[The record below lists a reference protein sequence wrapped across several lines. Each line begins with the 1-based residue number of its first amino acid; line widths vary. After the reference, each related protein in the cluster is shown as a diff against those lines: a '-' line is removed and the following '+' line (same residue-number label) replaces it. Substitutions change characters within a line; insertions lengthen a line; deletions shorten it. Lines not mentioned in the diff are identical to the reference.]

1 MVGTSKKNN
10 KKKNRLELY
19 KKIKQ
24 DVIDLEKYLKEYV
37 IDIFSDPVL
46 IDKYKQ
52 LLRLKTSDRRLVLT
66 YICLD
71 KSIPKTA
78 SFFHIQR
85 VVLIEEITRIN
96 KILNFDLNVL
106 Y

>member
-1 MVGTSKKNN
+1 MVNN
-10 KKKNRLELY
+10 KKKNRISLY
-19 KKIKQ
+19 KKVKE
-24 DVIDLEKYLKEYV
+24 DVQELERYLKEYV
-37 IDIFSDPVL
+37 DDIWATPEV
-46 IDKYKQ
+46 IDKYKEI
-52 LLRLKTSDRRLVLT
+52 LKLKTSDRRLILT

-96 KILNFDLNVL
+96 KILKFDLNVL